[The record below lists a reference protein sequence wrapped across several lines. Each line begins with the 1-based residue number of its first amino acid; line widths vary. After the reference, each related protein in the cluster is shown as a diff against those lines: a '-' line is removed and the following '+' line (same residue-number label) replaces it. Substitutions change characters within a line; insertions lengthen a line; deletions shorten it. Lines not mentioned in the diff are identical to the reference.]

1 MSDYFEIQVRLN
13 VLWKYVASR
22 GYHFYNQTNWATED
36 QYPGRQVF
44 ITHETCP
51 TSRLCD
57 PYSCAV
63 QIRYEGTYR
72 DRLDTVGHI
81 PRETSRFVFYF
92 IEMGCIVEGIVADIS
107 HRRSPIPSG
116 GLEIKLKLYFR
127 HSSISLVEQLGSF
140 IARYDY
146 ELDRQPVVRENVE
159 VEEAEDQLQDSD
171 HAIM

>member
-1 MSDYFEIQVRLN
+1 M
-13 VLWKYVASR
+13 
-22 GYHFYNQTNWATED
+22 TED

-57 PYSCAV
+57 PHSCAV

-72 DRLDTVGHI
+72 ARLDTVGHI
-81 PRETSRFVFYF
+81 PREISRVVFYF
-92 IEMGCIVEGIVADIS
+92 IEMGGMVEGIVADKS

-146 ELDRQPVVRENVE
+146 ELDRQLVVRENVE